1 MVSRSGLLYRLAVLS
16 FAALLITG
24 CGKQIAKFADVAALQ
39 RELVKKHGEQ
49 LAVNLMNDE
58 VLTVTFINSRLNS
71 DTDQAR
77 LARARE
83 TALFVRDHYPS
94 AQELEEIRVVFMRQ
108 ETRYVVLT
116 WAESIDYFSFDK
128 RANLSWSLAHP
139 PATSTDTLVPRAAY
153 SAVNNETDISLPG
166 LQLEGDSNRGVMVA
180 PHFAVA
186 GDVSSVNLSGQPP
199 KSVSFDF
206 ASYSEIS
213 MFPGE
218 SKIAFVVDGEVIYE
232 TKDSFSTSKSAD
244 GGYSE
249 FLLLQVPYPTF
260 ERLTQGKQVAIRV
273 GDREFLLKDAQ
284 LTGLRAMTEY
294 IKGPSARKPRKTR

>member
-1 MVSRSGLLYRLAVLS
+1 MASRSRLLYRLAVCA

-24 CGKQIAKFADVAALQ
+24 CGKQIAQLADVAALQ
-39 RELVKKHGEQ
+39 RELVKKHAEEV
-49 LAVNLMNDE
+49 AVNLMNDE

-71 DTDQAR
+71 DTNEAR

-94 AQELEEIRVVFMRQ
+94 AQGLEEIRVVFMRQ

-128 RANLSWSLAHP
+128 RATLSWSRAHP
-139 PATSTDTLVPRAAY
+139 PATAEDKLVPRAAY
-153 SAVNNETDISLPG
+153 SSVNNETDISLSG
-166 LQLEGDSNRGVMVA
+166 LQLEGDPNRGVMVA

-186 GDVSSVNLSGQPP
+186 GDVSSVRLSGLPP
-199 KSVSFDF
+199 KSVSLDF

-218 SKIAFVVDGEVIYE
+218 SKIEFLVDGEVIYE
-232 TKDSFSTSKSAD
+232 TKDSFSTSKTAE

-249 FLLLQVPYPTF
+249 FLLLTVPYPTF
-260 ERLTQGKQVAIRV
+260 ERITQGNRVAIRV
-273 GDREFLLKDAQ
+273 GDREFLLTNAQ
-284 LTGLRAMTEY
+284 LKGLRAMTEY